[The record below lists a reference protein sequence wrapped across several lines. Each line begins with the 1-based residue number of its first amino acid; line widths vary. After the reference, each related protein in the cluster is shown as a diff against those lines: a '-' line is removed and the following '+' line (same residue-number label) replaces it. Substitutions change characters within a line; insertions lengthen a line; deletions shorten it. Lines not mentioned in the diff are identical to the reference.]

1 MRILRWIY
9 DPAYGG
15 DAVRAKFSGDIRV
28 VDFDIVIWD
37 PRASFTAY
45 CADRRL
51 SNIGPPPDRP
61 PTAQVGWSGC
71 ERSAMAYLRPAG
83 AGGPLTFDD
92 RPDSGTWTLLER
104 LAPRRRRLTFRP
116 HSAARRFPQ
125 IVARALNEGH
135 EMALRGTDDGWAP

>member
-1 MRILRWIY
+1 M
-9 DPAYGG
+9 
-15 DAVRAKFSGDIRV
+15 
-28 VDFDIVIWD
+28 VDFDIVIWN

-45 CADRRL
+45 YADRRL
-51 SNIGPPPDRP
+51 SHIGAPPDRL

-83 AGGPLTFDD
+83 AGRPVTFDD

-104 LAPRRRRLTFRP
+104 LAPRRRKLTFRP

-125 IVARALNEGH
+125 IVARALTEGH
-135 EMALRGTDDGWAP
+135 EIALRGADDRSAP